1 MIVKILAVMVA
12 ATLAQ
17 HLGLLEAVAKVVAKV
32 VEKVAG
38 CSMCSTFWACMAVS
52 VYMGEDLVLSFLFAI
67 VAAYLSAW
75 LGLLLILLQRLYNE
89 SWERLRKRSKPK
101 K

>member
-17 HLGLLEAVAKVVAKV
+17 HLGLLEAVAKV

-52 VYMGEDLVLSFLFAI
+52 VYMGEDLALSFLFAI